1 MGPCFAYNSSLRFTR
16 SVFGALALIAYLF
29 QSQWLVFILGIVMA
43 VAAISLKYNL
53 VYQFHLNFLK
63 KLLKSKEEEPISK
76 DSGELSFA
84 CGMGAS
90 FLLIPSMLFA
100 LDKWVGLAWAMVL
113 LSSLLMLLAGITGAC
128 VASIMYAIIKKS
140 FQKVKKQ

>member
-1 MGPCFAYNSSLRFTR
+1 MSPCFAYNSSLRFAR
-16 SVFGALALIAYLF
+16 SAFGILALAAYLF
-29 QSQWLVFILGIVMA
+29 QSKWLVFVLGIVMA

-84 CGMGAS
+84 CAMGAS
-90 FLLIPSMLFA
+90 FLLIPSLLFA
-100 LDKWVGLAWAMVL
+100 IDKWVGLAWTLVL
-113 LSSLLMLLAGITGAC
+113 IDSSLMLLAGIAGTCG
-128 VASIMYAIIKKS
+128 ASIMYAVIKKS